1 MDLATVLGLISGIV
15 LLSTAILIGTS
26 PMVFVS
32 LGSLLIVAGG
42 TIAATLI
49 RFPGSEVK
57 NALQVAKHAFTSRVA
72 NHQELIQQFVELSQ
86 ISRKEGL
93 LALESLEFADKFM
106 AKGIAYCVDGAE
118 THTIEAMLMREVRY
132 TNSRHKLGI
141 RLFKAMGESS
151 PAFGMI
157 GTLIGLVQMLT
168 AMDDPNSIG
177 PAMAIA
183 LLTTLYGA
191 LFANLIC
198 LPIAGKLELRNDDEQ
213 SVRMMVLEGV
223 LGLRRGE
230 NPHLLQETLD
240 AFVAPSKRV
249 ESTEEM

>member
-1 MDLATVLGLISGIV
+1 MDLATVVGLVLGIILVGTAIAIGSSPMTFVSISSVLIV
-15 LLSTAILIGTS
+15 L
-26 PMVFVS
+26 
-32 LGSLLIVAGG
+32 GG
-42 TIAATLI
+42 TLSATLI
-49 RFPGSEVK
+49 RFPASEVK
-57 NALQVAKHAFTSRVA
+57 NAVAVAKQAFSLKLA
-72 NHQELIQQFVELSQ
+72 NHQDLIVQFVELSQ

-93 LALESLEFADKFM
+93 LALESLEFEDPFM

-118 THTIEAMLMREVRY
+118 THTIEALLLREVRY
-132 TNSRHKLGI
+132 SSGRHKLGI
-141 RLFKAMGESS
+141 KLFKGMGEAA

-177 PAMAIA
+177 PAMAVA

-213 SVRMMVLEGV
+213 SLRLMVLEGV

-240 AFVAPSKRV
+240 AFVAPSKRIEPEAEV
-249 ESTEEM
+249 

>member
-1 MDLATVLGLISGIV
+1 MDLATVLGLLAGIV
-15 LLSTAILIGTS
+15 LLATAILIGAS
-26 PMVFVS
+26 PVVFINF
-32 LGSLLIVAGG
+32 GALLIVMGG
-42 TIAATLI
+42 TLAATLI

-57 NALQVAKHAFTSRVA
+57 NALQVARHAFTQRLA
-72 NHQELIQQFVELSQ
+72 HHQDLIQQFVELSQ

-93 LALESLEFADKFM
+93 LALESLEFTDKFM

-118 THTIEAMLMREVRY
+118 THTIEALLLREVRY
-132 TNSRHKLGI
+132 SSGRHKLGI
-141 RLFKAMGESS
+141 KLFKGMGEAA

-177 PAMAIA
+177 PAMAVA

-213 SVRMMVLEGV
+213 SLRLMVLEGV

-240 AFVAPSKRV
+240 AFVAPSKRIEPEAEV
-249 ESTEEM
+249 